1 MCAGAGAGRGW
12 EVGWGCDYFERSGFK
27 MKSNARP
34 PTATLYNTTLLRTK
48 KLEHFRGTEGGVFAQ
63 DALQQAAETNERL
76 SKIVSLSQKLN
87 TAGRVDTPSEG
98 GFLRF

>member
-12 EVGWGCDYFERSGFK
+12 EVGWGCDDFERSGFK

-48 KLEHFRGTEGGVFAQ
+48 KLEHFRGMEGGVFAQ

-87 TAGRVDTPSEG
+87 TAGRADTPSEG
-98 GFLRF
+98 GLLRF

>member
-1 MCAGAGAGRGW
+1 MCAGASRGW

-34 PTATLYNTTLLRTK
+34 PTATLYNTTQLRTK

-98 GFLRF
+98 GLLRF